1 MPQKRTICFSAQ
13 LCLSFLV
20 SGLQKAGPSTLEKP
34 GKVIHTSSS
43 LQRKEMFTCLLPRM
57 LRPGFTQ
64 IPLNIMLVYPRL
76 SSPASWVLLLS
87 PSLWDISC
95 VLYNNPSN
103 CSLLSTPI
111 LTLTGT
117 MFTSAILHRPLFW
130 ALFVSQTEHIFLEE
144 AVCTFYRV
152 SM

>member
-1 MPQKRTICFSAQ
+1 MFSY
-13 LCLSFLV
+13 
-20 SGLQKAGPSTLEKP
+20 PSLPIIPSLWPEKGWTLYTRETRKSYTH
-34 GKVIHTSSS
+34 KLIS
-43 LQRKEMFTCLLPRM
+43 QRKEMFTCLLPRM

-111 LTLTGT
+111 LTPTGT